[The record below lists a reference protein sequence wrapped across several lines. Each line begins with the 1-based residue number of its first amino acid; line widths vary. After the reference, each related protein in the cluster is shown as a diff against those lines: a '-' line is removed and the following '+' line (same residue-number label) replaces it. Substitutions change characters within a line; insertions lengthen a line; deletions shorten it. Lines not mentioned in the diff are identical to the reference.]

1 MEMKRNVTSI
11 LTVAAATMLLLT
23 SCGVGTSETAA
34 ASTENTTTVT
44 AEEQLTVS
52 ETTAQSAEETT
63 TTIITTTNTA
73 EQETEVISET
83 GAEIVSGEVVPP
95 DSEFLLKMFDM
106 WHSDE
111 VLENGKELAGYG
123 MGGSPAGSCH
133 AFYADI
139 DGDGIKEFCFIVDSY
154 HGLGMYVCDY
164 VDGNWK
170 VVDALALGY
179 YTYLKPNDDGTTS
192 LFVIKATRYVEEI
205 YWYIY
210 NGVEEEFDFLDIDKL
225 YDELDKIDGMNEQE
239 EFFHAEI
246 EKNLERFDDLTN
258 IYDLPHVDTVM
269 LYDSWGLIHEDL
281 RIPSF
286 DEETVRKQLDEFT
299 AEVAELFEQD

>member
-1 MEMKRNVTSI
+1 MKMKRNVTSI
-11 LTVAAATMLLLT
+11 LTAAIATMLFLT
-23 SCGVGTSETAA
+23 SCGTGTSETETTF
-34 ASTENTTTVT
+34 TESTTTET
-44 AEEQLTVS
+44 AEEQLTFS
-52 ETTAQSAEETT
+52 ETTAQNAVETT
-63 TTIITTTNTA
+63 TTTTTNTA

-83 GAEIVSGEVVPP
+83 ETEIVSGEVVPP

-106 WHSDE
+106 WHSGE

-123 MGGSPAGSCH
+123 MGGSPAGSSH

-139 DGDGIKEFCFIVDSY
+139 DGDGIKEFCFIVDSLN
-154 HGLGMYVCDY
+154 HGNCMYVCNY
-164 VDGNWK
+164 IYNNWK
-170 VVDALALGY
+170 IVDALAIGN
-179 YTYLKPNDDGTTS
+179 YTYLQANDDGTTS